1 MMYSKRRRKVIRQL
15 GKSRAQAMLVSSP
28 VNVQY
33 LTGFKSS
40 NGFILLCP
48 AQTVVLTDPRYETAL
63 KALAAAQGFTTAGLK
78 KGLAKEIGTWCRKLG
93 IRRLAYEAGHLT
105 ASTFSSLK
113 KKNRS
118 VKWIPAGNWIMNVR
132 MIKEPEEL
140 SLMRTAI
147 AVAQK
152 AFMSIAKKD
161 WVGLREWEAV
171 ELLEDRMRHYAG
183 RAGFRATPSF
193 EAIVAAGENAAVP
206 HHSPGTTRI
215 RKGMLLKVDWGVKIA
230 GYCSDTTRTL
240 FLGTPDARFRKI
252 YGTVLR
258 AQLAAI
264 RALKP
269 GAQAKQA
276 DLAARRAI
284 ERAGY
289 GNAFTHGTGHQ
300 IGMQVHEGFGL
311 AKAAKERMKPG
322 MIFTVEPGI
331 YLPGWGGVR
340 IEDMVLITPAGHE
353 VMTSVPK

>member
-1 MMYSKRRRKVIRQL
+1 
-15 GKSRAQAMLVSSP
+15 
-28 VNVQY
+28 
-33 LTGFKSS
+33 
-40 NGFILLCP
+40 
-48 AQTVVLTDPRYETAL
+48 
-63 KALAAAQGFTTAGLK
+63 
-78 KGLAKEIGTWCRKLG
+78 
-93 IRRLAYEAGHLT
+93 
-105 ASTFSSLK
+105 
-113 KKNRS
+113 
-118 VKWIPAGNWIMNVR
+118 
-132 MIKEPEEL
+132 
-140 SLMRTAI
+140 
-147 AVAQK
+147 
-152 AFMSIAKKD
+152 
-161 WVGLREWEAV
+161 
-171 ELLEDRMRHYAG
+171 
-183 RAGFRATPSF
+183 
-193 EAIVAAGENAAVP
+193 
-206 HHSPGTTRI
+206 
-215 RKGMLLKVDWGVKIA
+215 
-230 GYCSDTTRTL
+230 L